1 MPRTPSQSEERR
13 KAHRKRLSLGTGV
26 GKVEQS
32 IRRFSKRNV
41 NGELRVPRVEVVG
54 LAERSVNGISK
65 TNEDDSVPTGDCL
78 GGRPG
83 SDQPSTGLA
92 SQDPVLELQSIFQE
106 TFGRTPTNH
115 KVRQCAITPF
125 PLRGDRVGREWG
137 MRVSELQ
144 RAAELRLRQERRGG
158 RGVVE
163 RRTWNSDLCKNPSGI
178 RDGWGQKRAGAHR
191 RERKYAGNRSART
204 GYTIP
209 RVRGPTPSAPSQART
224 AQAAVFAIVVDSRL
238 ME

>member
-32 IRRFSKRNV
+32 IRRLSERNV

-65 TNEDDSVPTGDCL
+65 TNEGDSVPTGDCL

-106 TFGRTPTNH
+106 TFGWTSTNH
-115 KVRQCAITPF
+115 QGRQCAITPF
-125 PLRGDRVGREWG
+125 PLPTPARSLNTKED
-137 MRVSELQ
+137 VSEEGMVATELGISEECEDQ
-144 RAAELRLRQERRGG
+144 VLCQPQCEDGTLGLLRLESQQYQWIEYY
-158 RGVVE
+158 
-163 RRTWNSDLCKNPSGI
+163 
-178 RDGWGQKRAGAHR
+178 QKGDP
-191 RERKYAGNRSART
+191 K
-204 GYTIP
+204 
-209 RVRGPTPSAPSQART
+209 
-224 AQAAVFAIVVDSRL
+224 
-238 ME
+238 